1 MRLNFKW
8 RLVVNMRYS
17 SSDRGFIKAW
27 GDTLYLGY
35 HDLPLRSRT
44 QSREQVML
52 DMEELDRVPEN
63 GDEWEEILDW
73 LVDGGSRNKIPLWN
87 KTTLTQFYK
96 EIAEKSP
103 LKEDLIVYRTSEEEL
118 PGLNSYTVDKGAY
131 LNWHVDNS
139 IERAYKIPKGETI
152 IYASGLA
159 DEGEMIWAPTVD
171 QLKEYKI

>member
-1 MRLNFKW
+1 
-8 RLVVNMRYS
+8 MRYS

-35 HDLPLRSRT
+35 HDLPLEGAT

-52 DMEELDRVPEN
+52 DMEELDSVPEN

-73 LVDGGSRNKIPLWN
+73 LVDGGSRSGVPLWN

-103 LKEDLIVYRTSEEEL
+103 LKEDLIVYRTSEKEL

-131 LNWHVDNS
+131 LN
-139 IERAYKIPKGETI
+139 
-152 IYASGLA
+152 
-159 DEGEMIWAPTVD
+159 
-171 QLKEYKI
+171 